1 MEDGAVGHH
10 FERKPPKDLPS
21 KIWFRGE
28 DLTVKVYDVQHTPS
42 DGKSQANSNKINSKH
57 VFRTILTN
65 IKHSSK
71 K

>member
-42 DGKSQANSNKINSKH
+42 DGNARQTKIRSTVNM
-57 VFRTILTN
+57 FLEQF
-65 IKHSSK
+65 
-71 K
+71 